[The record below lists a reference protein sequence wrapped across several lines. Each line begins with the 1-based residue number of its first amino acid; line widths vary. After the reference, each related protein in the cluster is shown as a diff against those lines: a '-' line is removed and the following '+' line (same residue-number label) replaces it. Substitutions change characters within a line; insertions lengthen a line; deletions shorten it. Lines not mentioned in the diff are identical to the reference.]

1 MQLFDEHQRIV
12 ICHEPAVG
20 LRAII
25 AVHNTVL
32 GPGLGGI
39 RMWPFESDEAALTDV
54 LRLSRGMTYKNSLA
68 GLPLGGGKTVVIGDS
83 RTQKTPELFR
93 ALGRV
98 IDALGGLYLAAE
110 DVGTT
115 TQDATEVARETRY
128 ITGLPQEVGGSG
140 DPSPMTAWGVFV
152 GMRAALREAGLD
164 PSFAGVSVVVQGA
177 GHVGAILTR
186 HLLAA
191 GAKVTVADIHADRV
205 EALRAAGAEVADPDG
220 LHAHA
225 CDIFSPCALGAVVRP
240 DTIDGFRCRVI
251 AGAANNQLLDSEMGD
266 ALAARGIVYAP
277 DFAINAGGVINIGEE
292 LGKPYDAARA
302 EVAVGQIEHSLER
315 VFAHAREAGIAPHQ
329 AAERLAQQRIDQAEA
344 DVPTP

>member
-39 RMWPFESDEAALTDV
+39 RMWPFESHEAALTDV

-98 IDALGGLYLAAE
+98 IDSLGGLYLAAE

-115 TQDATEVARETRY
+115 TEDATEVARETRY
-128 ITGLPQEVGGSG
+128 ITGLPHDVGGSG

-164 PSFAGVSVVVQGA
+164 PSFEGVSVVVQGA
-177 GHVGAILTR
+177 GHVGATLTR
-186 HLLAA
+186 HLMAA
-191 GAKVTVADIHADRV
+191 GANVTVADIHADRV
-205 EALRAAGAEVADPDG
+205 EPLRAAGAEVADPDG
-220 LHAHA
+220 LHAHP
-225 CDIFSPCALGAVVRP
+225 CEIFSPCALGAVVRP
-240 DTIDGFRCRVI
+240 DTIDRFQCRVI
-251 AGAANNQLLDSEMGD
+251 AGAANNQLLDGEMGD

-292 LGKPYDAARA
+292 LGKPYDAGRA
-302 EVAVGQIEHSLER
+302 EVAVGRIEQTLER
-315 VFAHAREAGIAPHQ
+315 VFAHAREAGIAPHR
-329 AAERLAQQRIDQAEA
+329 AAEQLAQARIDQAEA